1 MHPSPPGLWAP
12 RSPTREGIS
21 APASSHPTPSLS
33 AVWRPRVGRGPL
45 WPALLWGPPATS
57 THGLEALQFHQRLLV
72 HQHRAPQPTMEGLSH
87 QLPAYPLR
95 QHRAQQPQGPMLGG
109 LCGDNGAGV
118 ARGSMGF
125 SPTPRRRGGGG
136 GLPFSMSWNS
146 RSADSWGASTLG
158 WPGGPERPRWG
169 RQEKMRLPRGHSQP
183 PRPGL
188 RSRGSPI
195 SCPDL
200 GTASLRAHDQGA
212 GQSSAT
218 SHGHL

>member
-21 APASSHPTPSLS
+21 APASSHPTPRLS
-33 AVWRPRVGRGPL
+33 AVWRPRVAQGPL
-45 WPALLWGPPATS
+45 WPALLWGPPATP

-72 HQHRAPQPTMEGLSH
+72 HQHWAPQPTMEGFGH

-125 SPTPRRRGGGG
+125 SPTPRRGGGG

-146 RSADSWGASTLG
+146 RSADSWGASTLE

-169 RQEKMRLPRGHSQP
+169 RQEKMRLSRGHSQP
-183 PRPGL
+183 PQPGFG
-188 RSRGSPI
+188 SRGSPI
-195 SCPDL
+195 SCPGL
-200 GTASLRAHDQGA
+200 GTAFLRAHDQGA